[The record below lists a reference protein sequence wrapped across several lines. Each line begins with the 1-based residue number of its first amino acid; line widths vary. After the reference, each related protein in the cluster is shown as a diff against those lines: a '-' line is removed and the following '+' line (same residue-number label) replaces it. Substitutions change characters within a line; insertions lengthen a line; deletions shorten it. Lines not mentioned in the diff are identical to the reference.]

1 MTQLFDEAVFRLFAA
16 ELGDAEAVEVLQ
28 VFLADTADKMVRIAA
43 SGETRPLIK
52 LEAHSIKSSA
62 ATFGFADLSRR
73 ARELEF
79 GAETI
84 APAKLRES
92 VCELQQS
99 FDKARQF
106 AQTNLLNKT
115 LEPAS

>member
-1 MTQLFDEAVFRLFAA
+1 MMQVFDEAVFRLFAA
-16 ELGDAEAVEVLQ
+16 EFGDAEAVEVLQ
-28 VFLADTADKMVRIAA
+28 IFLADTANKMIRLAA

-62 ATFGFADLSRR
+62 ATFGFEDLSQR

-79 GAETI
+79 GAETMV
-84 APAKLRES
+84 PAKLRES

-99 FDKARQF
+99 FDRARQF
-106 AQTNLLNKT
+106 AQTNLLTMT